1 MAYMDY
7 KMYQAIMA
15 ENNLVES
22 QAVKLFLKRAAAF
35 NNRKKIFI
43 KQEQFDRN
51 NGVLLEYIHRTELQR
66 IQAVWDAIDC
76 AEIEKR
82 QGFYF
87 IEQSG
92 GGKFMAM
99 MITQYEGDL
108 SRMTALEK
116 ATYKY
121 FELIDEMRKRANRG
135 QLAN

>member
-7 KMYQAIMA
+7 KMYQAIMV
-15 ENNLVES
+15 ENDLVES

-51 NGVLLEYIHRTELQR
+51 NGVLLEYIHKTELQR
-66 IQAVWDAIDC
+66 QKAVWDAIDC

-92 GGKFMAM
+92 GDKFMAV
-99 MITQYEGDL
+99 MIAQYEGDL

>member
-35 NNRKKIFI
+35 NKRKKIFI

-51 NGVLLEYIHRTELQR
+51 NGVLLEYIHKTELQR

-92 GGKFMAM
+92 GDKFMEVM
-99 MITQYEGDL
+99 VTQYEGDL
-108 SRMTALEK
+108 SRMTAIEK

-121 FELIDEMRKRANRG
+121 FELIDEMCKRANRG

>member
-1 MAYMDY
+1 MDY

>member
-35 NNRKKIFI
+35 NKRKKTFM
-43 KQEQFDRN
+43 KQELSDRN
-51 NGVLLEYIHRTELQR
+51 NGVLLEYIHKTELQR
-66 IQAVWDAIDC
+66 QKAVWDAIDC

-92 GGKFMAM
+92 GDKFMAV

>member
-7 KMYQAIMA
+7 KMYQAIMV

-35 NNRKKIFI
+35 NKRKKIFI

-51 NGVLLEYIHRTELQR
+51 NGVLMEYIHKTELQR
-66 IQAVWDAIDC
+66 QKAVWDAIDC

-92 GGKFMAM
+92 GDKFMAV

>member
-51 NGVLLEYIHRTELQR
+51 NGVLLEYIRKTELQR

-92 GGKFMAM
+92 GDEFMAV

-108 SRMTALEK
+108 SCMTALEK
-116 ATYKY
+116 TTYKY

>member
-7 KMYQAIMA
+7 KMYQAVMA

-43 KQEQFDRN
+43 KQEQFDHN
-51 NGVLLEYIHRTELQR
+51 NGVLLEYIHKTELQR

-92 GGKFMAM
+92 GDKFMAV

-108 SRMTALEK
+108 SRMTAIEK

>member
-51 NGVLLEYIHRTELQR
+51 NGVLLEYIRKTELQR
-66 IQAVWDAIDC
+66 QKAVWDAIDC

-92 GGKFMAM
+92 GDKFMAV
-99 MITQYEGDL
+99 MITQYEGNL

-121 FELIDEMRKRANRG
+121 FELIDEMRRRANRG

>member
-15 ENNLVES
+15 ENNLIES
-22 QAVKLFLKRAAAF
+22 QAVKLFLKRVAAF

-51 NGVLLEYIHRTELQR
+51 NGVLLEYIHKTELQR
-66 IQAVWDAIDC
+66 IQAAWDAIDC

-92 GGKFMAM
+92 GDKFMAV